1 MQGIYQ
7 FHTLKEHLT
16 DVESHID
23 KDILENKS
31 KINQN
36 LFAWMSSPVSHG
48 QQKKFALLLFFH
60 GPITNILVFLHLSTA
75 TKPTGNYPWALCEI
89 LIHKLGHTYFQTLTF
104 FLPQISEAVNREGKK
119 GSLQTASDQWCRK

>member
-36 LFAWMSSPVSHG
+36 LFA
-48 QQKKFALLLFFH
+48 
-60 GPITNILVFLHLSTA
+60 
-75 TKPTGNYPWALCEI
+75 
-89 LIHKLGHTYFQTLTF
+89 
-104 FLPQISEAVNREGKK
+104 
-119 GSLQTASDQWCRK
+119 